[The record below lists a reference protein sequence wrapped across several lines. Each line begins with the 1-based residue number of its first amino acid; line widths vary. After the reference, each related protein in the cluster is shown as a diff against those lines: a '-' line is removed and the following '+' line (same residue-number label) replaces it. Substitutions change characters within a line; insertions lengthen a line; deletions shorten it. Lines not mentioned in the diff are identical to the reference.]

1 MRWTQGH
8 EVCICNL
15 GRLCVLFL
23 YNTLLFLTV
32 PLSTQE
38 YKWVAEISQESL
50 IKCQRGGGEGGGE
63 ESWGVAGV
71 GWTDILS
78 RGYVGS
84 YTPSCF
90 I

>member
-1 MRWTQGH
+1 MGSR
-8 EVCICNL
+8 
-15 GRLCVLFL
+15 
-23 YNTLLFLTV
+23 NTSGK
-32 PLSTQE
+32 PD
-38 YKWVAEISQESL
+38 KMP
-50 IKCQRGGGEGGGE
+50 KGGWGE

-84 YTPSCF
+84 NIPSCF

>member
-1 MRWTQGH
+1 MIS
-8 EVCICNL
+8 EVDSGSAFGQVMCF
-15 GRLCVLFL
+15 V
-23 YNTLLFLTV
+23 LTV

-50 IKCQRGGGEGGGE
+50 IKCQRGGGE

-84 YTPSCF
+84 NTPSCF